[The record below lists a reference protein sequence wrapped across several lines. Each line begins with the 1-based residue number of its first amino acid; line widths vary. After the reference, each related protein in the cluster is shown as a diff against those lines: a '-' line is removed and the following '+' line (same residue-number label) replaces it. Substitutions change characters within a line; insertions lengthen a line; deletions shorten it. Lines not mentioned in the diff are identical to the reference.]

1 MKRSWFVSL
10 LALTVLGV
18 TLAGQQSSSSRL
30 TTDVFR
36 GLALRSIGPNLVT
49 GRIADFEVDP
59 NHSNIYYVAAAAGG
73 VWKSENR
80 GNTWRPIFD
89 EHPAFNMCC
98 IVIDPKDSNVLWL
111 GTGENKNPRSSM
123 IGAGLFKSTDAGAT
137 WTRVALEN
145 SEHIGN
151 IAIDPRNSNVV
162 YVASQG
168 PLWSAGG
175 DRGIY
180 KTTDG
185 GKTWRAIFTV
195 SPDTGGNEIVIDPNN
210 PDVLYASMWQ
220 RRRAVGQMVGGGPEG
235 GIFKSTDAGAK
246 WTKLTNGVPT
256 GDIGRIALGVDPKAN
271 PTRVYALINGLPA
284 QGNVP
289 SESGFYRSDD
299 AGATF
304 ARMGAPYPHPPLP
317 PAPPP
322 DPAGGRRGGG
332 GRGGCAPGAYCAGDP
347 GYYQEIYVDPI
358 RPDTIWSGN
367 TNLEWSRDGGKTF
380 TAVPNLGGVH
390 VDYHDVWIDKADR
403 NHIVVANEGGL
414 YESWDEGRTW
424 RHFTNLPI
432 TQYYR
437 VSVDDAKPF
446 YNVCGG
452 SQDNGSQ
459 CGPSRTQHSVGIRT
473 SDWYDIGG
481 GDGFQSRSD
490 PDDPNIV
497 YATSQNGAI
506 QRLDLRTGQS
516 QSIRPR
522 AGGPGEAGAGGGGGR
537 GAGER
542 TNWDATYIVS
552 PHHGTRLYWGS
563 NRLYRTEDR
572 GETWTAI
579 SGDLTRNLDA
589 REIPIMGK
597 LWIPEKTVAWNNAT
611 TIVSTIVS
619 LDESPLLPGLLY
631 VGTDDGNLNITED
644 DGKIW
649 RKTTRF
655 GNVPDGFWISDVFAS
670 PRDANVVFISLNNWQ
685 RGDYKPYVLR
695 SDDRGRT
702 FRSIVGDFPDRQPVW
717 SVIQDHVNPE
727 LLFAGTEWGL
737 FFTVDG
743 GAHWTQL
750 KGGIPTAQ
758 VRDMTVQRRETDLV
772 LGTFGR
778 GFYILDDYSPL
789 REMTAQALAQEAELF
804 PLRHA
809 YRYDVLTQQNAA
821 WGNVATPN
829 PPFGAVFTYHLGPSV
844 SGNLALAVS
853 DGTGK
858 ELCRIDVPETQGV
871 QRVAWNL
878 RVAQPAPPGQG
889 GGGRGGGGGGGGR
902 GGGGG
907 PQCLAIP
914 APSTPEPAPAAA
926 APAGG
931 AGAGGQAAAGAF
943 GGGGRGGGQPP
954 MVSLGRYS
962 ARLVKIA
969 ADQVTPI
976 GQLRPFQVVPL
987 PVRNWQ

>member
-10 LALTVLGV
+10 LSLVVLGV
-18 TLAGQQSSSSRL
+18 TMSGQQAPASRL
-30 TTDVFR
+30 STDAVR
-36 GLALRSIGPNLVT
+36 GLAFRSIGPSLVT
-49 GRIADFEVDP
+49 GRIADIEVDP
-59 NHSNIYYVAAAAGG
+59 KNSSVYYVATAAGG

-89 EHPAFNMCC
+89 EYPAFNMCC

-123 IGAGLFKSTDAGAT
+123 IGAGVFKSTDAGAT
-137 WTRVALEN
+137 WTRVGLEN

-185 GKTWRAIFTV
+185 GKTWRTVLTV
-195 SPDTGGNEIVIDPNN
+195 SPDTGGNEVVIDPNN

-235 GIFKSTDAGAK
+235 GIYKSTDAGAK
-246 WTKLTNGVPT
+246 WTKVTSGIPT

-271 PTRVYALINGLPA
+271 PTRVYALINGLP
-284 QGNVP
+284 G
-289 SESGFYRSDD
+289 ESGFYRSDD
-299 AGATF
+299 AGTTF
-304 ARMGAPYPHPPLP
+304 ARMGVAFPTPPSP
-317 PAPPP
+317 SPEPAAA
-322 DPAGGRRGGG
+322 DPAAAGRGGRGG
-332 GRGGCAPGAYCAGDP
+332 GRGGCAPGAYCGGDP

-380 TAVPNLGGVH
+380 SAVPNLGGVH
-390 VDYHDVWIDKADR
+390 VDYHDVWIDKNDR
-403 NHIVVANEGGL
+403 NHIILGNDGGV

-437 VSVDDAKPF
+437 VSVDNARPF

-459 CGPSRTQHSVGIRT
+459 CGPSRTLHSVGIRT

-522 AGGPGEAGAGGGGGR
+522 AGGPGEAAGGGGGGGGGR

-563 NRLYRTEDR
+563 QRLYRTDDR
-572 GETWTAI
+572 GESWTPI
-579 SGDLTRNLDA
+579 SGDLTRNLDP

-611 TIVSTIVS
+611 TTLSTIVS
-619 LDESPLLPGLLY
+619 LDESPVFEGLLY

-644 DGKIW
+644 TGKTW

-655 GNVPDGFWISDVFAS
+655 ATVPEGLYVSDVFAS
-670 PRDANVVFISLNNWQ
+670 ARDANVVFITLNNWQ
-685 RGDYKPYVLR
+685 RGDYKPYILR

-702 FRSIVGDFPDRQPVW
+702 FRSIVGNFPDKQPVW
-717 SVIQDHVNPE
+717 SIIQDHLNGD
-727 LLFAGTEWGL
+727 LLFAGTEWGV

-743 GAHWTQL
+743 GATWTQL
-750 KGGIPTAQ
+750 KGGIPTIQ
-758 VRDMTVQRRETDLV
+758 VRDMTVQKREHDLV

-778 GFYILDDYSPL
+778 SFYILDDYSPL
-789 REMTAQALAQEAELF
+789 RGLTAAALAQEAELL

-809 YRYDVLTQQNAA
+809 YQYDVLTQQNAA

-829 PPFGAVFTYHLGPSV
+829 PAYGALLTYHVGP
-844 SGNLALAVS
+844 GFTGDLALAVS
-853 DGTGK
+853 DSAGR
-858 ELCRIDVPETQGV
+858 ELCRIEVPEAAGL

-878 RVAQPAPPGQG
+878 RVAQPGQAAAGGRG
-889 GGGRGGGGGGGGR
+889 GGGGGGGGGGR
-902 GGGGG
+902 GGGGQA
-907 PQCLAIP
+907 QCLA
-914 APSTPEPAPAAA
+914 PAPAAPA
-926 APAGG
+926 APPEG
-931 AGAGGQAAAGAF
+931 AAAAGQAGGG
-943 GGGGRGGGQPP
+943 GGGGRGGGAVPQVAP
-954 MVSLGRYS
+954 GRYS
-962 ARLVKIA
+962 ARLVKVA
-969 ADQVTPI
+969 AGQATPV
-976 GQLRPFQVVPL
+976 GSSQSFQVMPL
-987 PVRNWQ
+987 PGRN

>member
-1 MKRSWFVSL
+1 
-10 LALTVLGV
+10 
-18 TLAGQQSSSSRL
+18 
-30 TTDVFR
+30 
-36 GLALRSIGPNLVT
+36 
-49 GRIADFEVDP
+49 
-59 NHSNIYYVAAAAGG
+59 
-73 VWKSENR
+73 
-80 GNTWRPIFD
+80 
-89 EHPAFNMCC
+89 MCC

-123 IGAGLFKSTDAGAT
+123 IGAGVFKSTDAGAT
-137 WTRVALEN
+137 WTRVGLEN

-185 GKTWRAIFTV
+185 GKTWRTVLTV
-195 SPDTGGNEIVIDPNN
+195 SPDTGGNEVVIDPNN

-235 GIFKSTDAGAK
+235 GIYKSTDAGAK
-246 WTKLTNGVPT
+246 WTKVTSGIPT

-271 PTRVYALINGLPA
+271 PTRVYALINGLP
-284 QGNVP
+284 G
-289 SESGFYRSDD
+289 ESGFYRSDD
-299 AGATF
+299 AGTTF
-304 ARMGAPYPHPPLP
+304 ARMGVAFPTPPSP
-317 PAPPP
+317 SPEPAAA
-322 DPAGGRRGGG
+322 DPAAAGRGGRGG
-332 GRGGCAPGAYCAGDP
+332 GRGGCAPGAYCGGDP

-380 TAVPNLGGVH
+380 SAVPNLGGVH
-390 VDYHDVWIDKADR
+390 VDYHDVWIDKNDR
-403 NHIVVANEGGL
+403 NHIMLGNDGGV

-437 VSVDDAKPF
+437 VSVDNARPF

-459 CGPSRTQHSVGIRT
+459 CGPSRTLHSVGIRT

-522 AGGPGEAGAGGGGGR
+522 AGGPGEAAGGGGGGGGGR

-563 NRLYRTEDR
+563 QRLYRTDDR
-572 GETWTAI
+572 GESWTPI
-579 SGDLTRNLDA
+579 SGDLTRNLDP

-611 TIVSTIVS
+611 TTLSTIVS
-619 LDESPLLPGLLY
+619 LDESPVFEGLLY

-644 DGKIW
+644 TGKTW

-655 GNVPDGFWISDVFAS
+655 ATVPEGLYVSDVFAS
-670 PRDANVVFISLNNWQ
+670 ARDANVVFITLNNWQ
-685 RGDYKPYVLR
+685 RGDYKPYILR

-702 FRSIVGDFPDRQPVW
+702 FRSIVGNFPDKQPVW
-717 SVIQDHVNPE
+717 SIIQDHLNGD
-727 LLFAGTEWGL
+727 LLFAGTEWGV

-743 GAHWTQL
+743 GATWTQL
-750 KGGIPTAQ
+750 KGGIPTIQ
-758 VRDMTVQRRETDLV
+758 VRDMTVQKREHDLV

-778 GFYILDDYSPL
+778 SFYILDDYSPL
-789 REMTAQALAQEAELF
+789 RGLTAAALAQEAELL

-809 YRYDVLTQQNAA
+809 YQYDVLTQQNAA

-829 PPFGAVFTYHLGPSV
+829 PPYGALLTYHVGP
-844 SGNLALAVS
+844 GFTGDLALAVS
-853 DGTGK
+853 DSAGR
-858 ELCRIDVPETQGV
+858 ELCRIEVPEAAGL

-878 RVAQPAPPGQG
+878 RVAQPGQAAA
-889 GGGRGGGGGGGGR
+889 GGRGGGGGGVVVVAVAVVAAR
-902 GGGGG
+902 RSASRRRQ
-907 PQCLAIP
+907 PRQRRHRKARPRP
-914 APSTPEPAPAAA
+914 AR
-926 APAGG
+926 
-931 AGAGGQAAAGAF
+931 QAAAVAAVVVAAPCRRSRPGAT
-943 GGGGRGGGQPP
+943 
-954 MVSLGRYS
+954 
-962 ARLVKIA
+962 RLA
-969 ADQVTPI
+969 
-976 GQLRPFQVVPL
+976 
-987 PVRNWQ
+987 W